1 MKYPFVV
8 FFRYPQYSD
17 VDVLFEENKDSMD
30 CSIFIIEKKEEL
42 NKLFN
47 SNYQIVVSYGHG
59 EDEQKY
65 IEECNSIIA
74 PRMRKRW
81 IHYSVLP
88 TIAEFCR
95 AVNYCFIHNCT
106 LDRTTVRP
114 TFSIFTT
121 TYNSYDKIL
130 RAYASLQSQTFKD
143 WEWVVLDDSPNDE
156 HFQFLRTNM
165 LTDHRIR
172 LYKRGENSGNIGN
185 VKNEAVSLCRGKY
198 LIEFDHDDEIP
209 EYVLQDSTTYFD
221 AHPEVG
227 FIYMDFINIYEN
239 GENFRYGEFFG
250 KGYSHYYCQK
260 YKGRWRYVYITANIN
275 NVSLSHLVCM
285 PNHPRIWRRDVLLE
299 AGNYC
304 EFLPIND
311 DQEILIRTALM
322 TKIAKIN
329 KIGYVQYMNRNNN
342 NFSLIRNSEIN
353 RIGPRFLQPIFYD
366 ELKVHDKMKI
376 QDAYESDHYIHYP
389 SKIWKRDDSMYEP
402 KFANHS
408 INVDYDKQ
416 YCIIG
421 FDTLLENLEKI
432 RELYKNPK
440 NDFILLDNKG
450 SNDEMFCKLDEY
462 VLDRFKCYAF
472 LDETKEEMKKYFL
485 WLYKSCDDYEI
496 IG

>member
-1 MKYPFVV
+1 
-8 FFRYPQYSD
+8 
-17 VDVLFEENKDSMD
+17 
-30 CSIFIIEKKEEL
+30 
-42 NKLFN
+42 
-47 SNYQIVVSYGHG
+47 
-59 EDEQKY
+59 
-65 IEECNSIIA
+65 
-74 PRMRKRW
+74 
-81 IHYSVLP
+81 
-88 TIAEFCR
+88 
-95 AVNYCFIHNCT
+95 
-106 LDRTTVRP
+106 
-114 TFSIFTT
+114 
-121 TYNSYDKIL
+121 
-130 RAYASLQSQTFKD
+130 
-143 WEWVVLDDSPNDE
+143 
-156 HFQFLRTNM
+156 M

-329 KIGYVQYMNRNNN
+329 KIGYVQYMNQNNN

-389 SKIWKRDDSMYEP
+389 SKIWKRDDSIYEP